1 LIIYSFN
8 QDNKKAPK
16 PIKPQSQ
23 SQINHMIK
31 QQKLKKI
38 QENIANNQS
47 KMNDSN
53 DLDQKGLE
61 LVSKIASELLESVK
75 NNSDSNNQSKE
86 FYSPTAEQFLKKNG
100 KSSQQLDED
109 NNQDET
115 NKEETKI
122 QFKILNGGTDSINY
136 KKILEFL
143 AKTLCFKVSYQSLL
157 GVIYFLLFKYLYY
170 KLKNKLKRFIF

>member
-1 LIIYSFN
+1 MIIFSFN
-8 QDNKKAPK
+8 QDNKKAQK

-23 SQINHMIK
+23 GQINHMVK

-53 DLDQKGLE
+53 DLDQKDLE

-75 NNSDSNNQSKE
+75 NNSDSDNQSKE
-86 FYSPTAEQFLKKNG
+86 FYSSTAEQFLKENG

-115 NKEETKI
+115 NNEETKI

-143 AKTLCFKVSYQSLL
+143 AKTLCFKVNYQSLL
-157 GVIYFLLFKYLYY
+157 GVIHFLLF
-170 KLKNKLKRFIF
+170 